1 MSIPDSAAR
10 RPGPEPEPEPPHPKP
25 PDAHRDPEVAVS
37 LGEWTAYFLRLGTL
51 GFGGPIA
58 LAAAMQADLVEERR
72 WTTQAEYKEG
82 LTLAQLAPGPL
93 AAQLAIYL
101 GWVRGGILGA
111 TLTGIAFVTPSFL
124 MVVVLAW
131 VYLRYGGLAWMQA
144 VFYGIGAAVIAII
157 ARGAMKL
164 AYRTGGRD
172 PLLAAVMIVNAAV
185 VAWTEQEL
193 LWVFLLSGAMVPVLR
208 MAKHRVPTSTVAPLL
223 LPWAWWVTGLHG
235 AADEGVLV
243 RVFAFFAKASIV
255 VFGSGLAVLPFLHGG
270 VVTSFGWL
278 TERQFLDAV
287 AVSMITPGPVVITV
301 AFIGYLVAGPLGG
314 LIAALG
320 MFLPTYL
327 AVVLM
332 APWFRRVMS
341 NQLLRSTV
349 DGVTAAAAGA
359 IAGAVV
365 VLGRRA
371 LIDSATWAIAVL
383 SALILW
389 RTRRVPEPALIAGAG
404 LAGLL
409 LAR

>member
-1 MSIPDSAAR
+1 MTVSEATTTKS
-10 RPGPEPEPEPPHPKP
+10 G
-25 PDAHRDPEVAVS
+25 AHRGPSGFVGLS
-37 LGEWTAYFLRLGTL
+37 GWTAYFLRLGTL

-72 WTTQAEYKEG
+72 WITQEEYKEG
-82 LTLAQLAPGPL
+82 LALAQLAPGPL

-101 GWVRGGILGA
+101 GWVRGGFIGA
-111 TLTGIAFVTPSFL
+111 TLTGIVFVIPSFL
-124 MVVVLAW
+124 MVIVLAW
-131 VYLRYGGLAWMQA
+131 VYLRYGGLTWMQA

-157 ARGAMKL
+157 ARGAIKL
-164 AYRTGGRD
+164 AERTGGRD
-172 PLLAAVMIVNAAV
+172 PLLAVVMIVNAGV

-208 MAKHRVPTSTVAPLL
+208 LAKTRTLGATITPML

-235 AADEGVLV
+235 PADEGVLA
-243 RVFAFFAKASIV
+243 RVFGFFAKASIV

-314 LIAALG
+314 VIAALG

-332 APWFRRVMS
+332 APWFRRVMA
-341 NQLLRSTV
+341 NRTLRWAV

-359 IAGAVV
+359 IAGAAV

-371 LIDSATWAIAVL
+371 LVDEATWAIAL
-383 SALILW
+383 LTALILW
-389 RTRRVPEPALIAGAG
+389 RTRRVPEPALILAAG

-409 LAR
+409 LPR

>member
-1 MSIPDSAAR
+1 VTVSEGTTTKS
-10 RPGPEPEPEPPHPKP
+10 G
-25 PDAHRDPEVAVS
+25 AHRGPSGFVS
-37 LGEWTAYFLRLGTL
+37 LSGWTAYFLRLGTL

-72 WTTQAEYKEG
+72 WITQEEYKEG
-82 LTLAQLAPGPL
+82 LALAQLAPGPL

-101 GWVRGGILGA
+101 GWVRGGFIGA
-111 TLTGIAFVTPSFL
+111 TLTGIAFVIPSFL
-124 MVVVLAW
+124 MVIVLAW
-131 VYLRYGGLAWMQA
+131 VYLRYGGLTWMQA

-157 ARGAMKL
+157 ARGAIKL
-164 AYRTGGRD
+164 AERTGGRD
-172 PLLAAVMIVNAAV
+172 PLLAVVMIVNAGV

-208 MAKHRVPTSTVAPLL
+208 LAKTRTLGATITPML

-235 AADEGVLV
+235 PADEGALA
-243 RVFAFFAKASIV
+243 RVFGFFAKASIV

-314 LIAALG
+314 VIAALG

-332 APWFRRVMS
+332 APWFRRVMA
-341 NQLLRSTV
+341 NRTLRWAV

-359 IAGAVV
+359 IAGAAV

-371 LIDSATWAIAVL
+371 LVDEATWAIAL
-383 SALILW
+383 LTALILW
-389 RTRRVPEPALIAGAG
+389 RTRRVPEPALILAAG

-409 LAR
+409 LPR

>member
-1 MSIPDSAAR
+1 MTVSEATTTKS
-10 RPGPEPEPEPPHPKP
+10 G
-25 PDAHRDPEVAVS
+25 AHRGPSGFVGLS
-37 LGEWTAYFLRLGTL
+37 GWTAYFLRLGTL

-72 WTTQAEYKEG
+72 WITQEEYKEG
-82 LTLAQLAPGPL
+82 LALAQLAPGPL

-101 GWVRGGILGA
+101 GWVRGGFIGA
-111 TLTGIAFVTPSFL
+111 TLTGIAFVIPSFL
-124 MVVVLAW
+124 MVIVLAW
-131 VYLRYGGLAWMQA
+131 VYLRYGGLTWMQA

-157 ARGAMKL
+157 ARGAIKL
-164 AYRTGGRD
+164 AERTGGRD
-172 PLLAAVMIVNAAV
+172 PLLAVVMIVNAGV

-208 MAKHRVPTSTVAPLL
+208 LAKTRTLGATITPML

-235 AADEGVLV
+235 PADEGVLA
-243 RVFAFFAKASIV
+243 RVFGFFAKASIV

-314 LIAALG
+314 VIAALG

-332 APWFRRVMS
+332 APWFRRVMA
-341 NQLLRSTV
+341 NQTLRWAV

-371 LIDSATWAIAVL
+371 LVDEATWAIAL
-383 SALILW
+383 LTALILW
-389 RTRRVPEPALIAGAG
+389 RTRRVPEPALILAAG

-409 LAR
+409 LPR